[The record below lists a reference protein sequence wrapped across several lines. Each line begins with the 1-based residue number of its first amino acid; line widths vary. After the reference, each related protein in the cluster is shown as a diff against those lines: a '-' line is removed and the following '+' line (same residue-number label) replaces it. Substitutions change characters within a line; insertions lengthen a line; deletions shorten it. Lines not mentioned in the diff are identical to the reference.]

1 MLHGLTGRR
10 TYGVLPFQHGLG
22 IDEEDGLRVS
32 LRGAV
37 RESVVAPPVGDDV
50 LRVAVCAVPLMSN
63 FTDVDALA
71 AEPGVVV
78 RFVDR
83 AEELVDADL
92 VVVPGTRG
100 TVRALR
106 WLRERGLADA
116 LARRAAEG
124 RPVLGICGGF
134 QVLGEH
140 IEDDVESREGSVA
153 GLGLLP
159 VRVRFAR
166 EKTLARPVGE
176 ALGEPVEGYE
186 IHHGVAEVAGGEAFL
201 DGCRVGEMWGTHWHG
216 SLESDGFRRRFL
228 AGWRGRPAPLRP
240 RARTSFAALREE
252 QLDLLGDLIEEHADT
267 DALLSLIE
275 KGAPAGLPFIAPGA
289 PVTGGPGTRPRPP
302 RPLPERSFECHHAPR
317 HQGGPV
323 STPYPFTALVGQDD
337 LRLALLLNA
346 VSPAVGGVLVRGEKG
361 TAKSTAVR
369 ALSALLPEVPVVAG
383 CRFSLRPGRRRPEL
397 PRRPARGGRRAARP
411 ARMVELPVGA
421 SEDRLVGALDIER
434 ALAEGVKAFEPGLLA
449 DAHRGI
455 LYVDEVNLL
464 HDHLVDL
471 LLDAAAMG
479 ASYVER
485 EGVSVRHAARFLLVG
500 TMNPEEGE
508 LRPQLLDRFGLTV
521 EVAASRETD
530 QRVEVVRRRLA
541 HDDDPEAFAGRWA
554 DEEAALRDRV
564 VAARALLPQVV
575 LGDGALRQIAA
586 TCAAF
591 EVDGMRAD
599 IVMART
605 ATALAAWAGRTD
617 VRSEDVRQAA
627 LLALPHRRRR
637 NPFDAPGLDEDKLDE
652 TLDEAREDDAPEP
665 PGSPEPPEGD
675 DDPDGGPGGG
685 GGQPP
690 ADGGPDSPGLPPQQS
705 RDQAED
711 RNQGEGAGQE
721 DAPAPQAPAAGGPG
735 EQGAVSAAEPFR
747 TRMLSVPGIGEGAA
761 GRRSRARTEHGRTT
775 GSRRPRGA
783 LTKLHLAATVQ
794 AAAPHQRARGR
805 SGTGLVVR
813 RDDLRQATREGREG
827 NLVLFVVD
835 ASGSMAARQR
845 MSAVKGAVLS
855 LLLDAYQRR
864 DKVGLVTFRGSAAE
878 VALPPTSSVDAA
890 AARLETLPTGGRTPL
905 AAGLLRAHDVLRVE
919 RLRDAARRPLLVVV
933 TDGRATGGVE
943 PVAQAGRAARLFA
956 ADGVASV
963 VVDCESGYVRLGLAG
978 QLAGELGGTAVTLDE
993 LRADSI
999 AGLVKDV
1006 QGHGNH
1012 SRKAA

>member
-1 MLHGLTGRR
+1 M
-10 TYGVLPFQHGLG
+10 
-22 IDEEDGLRVS
+22 
-32 LRGAV
+32 
-37 RESVVAPPVGDDV
+37 
-50 LRVAVCAVPLMSN
+50 
-63 FTDVDALA
+63 
-71 AEPGVVV
+71 
-78 RFVDR
+78 
-83 AEELVDADL
+83 
-92 VVVPGTRG
+92 
-100 TVRALR
+100 
-106 WLRERGLADA
+106 
-116 LARRAAEG
+116 
-124 RPVLGICGGF
+124 
-134 QVLGEH
+134 
-140 IEDDVESREGSVA
+140 
-153 GLGLLP
+153 
-159 VRVRFAR
+159 
-166 EKTLARPVGE
+166 
-176 ALGEPVEGYE
+176 
-186 IHHGVAEVAGGEAFL
+186 
-201 DGCRVGEMWGTHWHG
+201 
-216 SLESDGFRRRFL
+216 
-228 AGWRGRPAPLRP
+228 
-240 RARTSFAALREE
+240 
-252 QLDLLGDLIEEHADT
+252 
-267 DALLSLIE
+267 
-275 KGAPAGLPFIAPGA
+275 
-289 PVTGGPGTRPRPP
+289 
-302 RPLPERSFECHHAPR
+302 
-317 HQGGPV
+317 

-383 CRFSLRPGRRRPEL
+383 CRFSCD
-397 PRRPARGGRRAARP
+397 PAAADPNCPDGPHESGGATARP

-541 HDDDPEAFAGRWA
+541 YDDDPEGFAGRWA
-554 DEEAALRDRV
+554 ADEAALRDRV

-617 VRSEDVRQAA
+617 VQSEDVRQAA

-652 TLDEAREDDAPEP
+652 TLEESRTD
-665 PGSPEPPEGD
+665 EGD
-675 DDPDGGPGGG
+675 DDPDGGGPDDGPGGG

-690 ADGGPDSPGLPPQQS
+690 AGEGPDSPESLDSPELPSQ
-705 RDQAED
+705 
-711 RNQGEGAGQE
+711 NQGSGTDE
-721 DAPAPQAPAAGGPG
+721 APAPQEPAPAPAPGGAG
-735 EQGAVSAAEPFR
+735 EQQAVRAAEPFR
-747 TRMLSVPGIGEGAA
+747 TKMLSVPGIGEGAA

-775 GSRRPRGA
+775 GSRRPQGA

-794 AAAPHQRARGR
+794 AAAPHQKARGR

-864 DKVGLVTFRGSAAE
+864 DKVGLVTFRGTEAE

-890 AARLETLPTGGRTPL
+890 AARLESLPTGGRTPL
-905 AAGLLRAHDVLRVE
+905 AAGLLKAHDVLRVE
-919 RLRDAARRPLLVVV
+919 RLRDAARRPLVVVV
-933 TDGRATGGVE
+933 TDGRATGGNSRARSASSE
-943 PVAQAGRAARLFA
+943 GWGRETGGPVTQAGRAARLFA
-956 ADGVASV
+956 AEGVASV
-963 VVDCESGYVRLGLAG
+963 VVDCESGYVRLGLAA

-1006 QGHGNH
+1006 QGMNSP
-1012 SRKAA
+1012 SRRAA

>member
-1 MLHGLTGRR
+1 MT
-10 TYGVLPFQHGLG
+10 
-22 IDEEDGLRVS
+22 
-32 LRGAV
+32 
-37 RESVVAPPVGDDV
+37 
-50 LRVAVCAVPLMSN
+50 
-63 FTDVDALA
+63 
-71 AEPGVVV
+71 
-78 RFVDR
+78 
-83 AEELVDADL
+83 
-92 VVVPGTRG
+92 
-100 TVRALR
+100 
-106 WLRERGLADA
+106 
-116 LARRAAEG
+116 
-124 RPVLGICGGF
+124 
-134 QVLGEH
+134 
-140 IEDDVESREGSVA
+140 
-153 GLGLLP
+153 
-159 VRVRFAR
+159 
-166 EKTLARPVGE
+166 
-176 ALGEPVEGYE
+176 
-186 IHHGVAEVAGGEAFL
+186 
-201 DGCRVGEMWGTHWHG
+201 
-216 SLESDGFRRRFL
+216 
-228 AGWRGRPAPLRP
+228 
-240 RARTSFAALREE
+240 
-252 QLDLLGDLIEEHADT
+252 
-267 DALLSLIE
+267 
-275 KGAPAGLPFIAPGA
+275 
-289 PVTGGPGTRPRPP
+289 
-302 RPLPERSFECHHAPR
+302 
-317 HQGGPV
+317 
-323 STPYPFTALVGQDD
+323 TPYPFTAVVGQDD

-346 VSPAVGGVLVRGEKG
+346 VSPQVGGVLVRGEKG

-369 ALSALLPEVPVVAG
+369 ALSALLPEVDVVPG
-383 CRFSLRPGRRRPEL
+383 CRFSCDPGSPD
-397 PRRPARGGRRAARP
+397 PACPDGPHEPGAGAERP

-521 EVAASRETD
+521 EVAASREPD

-541 HDDDPEAFAGRWA
+541 HDDDPAAFAARWA
-554 DEEAALRDRV
+554 DEEAAVRARI
-564 VAARALLPQVV
+564 VAARELLPQVR

-617 VRSEDVRQAA
+617 VLAEDVRQAA

-652 TLDEAREDDAPEP
+652 TLEQFGD
-665 PGSPEPPEGD
+665 SPD
-675 DDPDGGPGGG
+675 DDSDPDPDGPGGPGGG

-690 ADGGPDSPGLPPQQS
+690 QDGPEDNGDSPAQPEAGDSGEPQPS
-705 RDQAED
+705 
-711 RNQGEGAGQE
+711 GAG
-721 DAPAPQAPAAGGPG
+721 AG
-735 EQGAVSAAEPFR
+735 EQSAVRASEPFR
-747 TRMLSVPGIGEGAA
+747 TKVLSVPGLGEGAA
-761 GRRSRARTEHGRTT
+761 GRRSRARTEHGRTI
-775 GSRRPRGA
+775 GARRPRGT

-805 SGTGLVVR
+805 SGPGLVVR
-813 RDDLRQATREGREG
+813 RDDLRQAAREGGEG

-864 DKVGLVTFRGSAAE
+864 DKVGLVTFRGKDAQ

-890 AARLETLPTGGRTPL
+890 AARLESLPTGGRTPL
-905 AAGLLRAHDVLRVE
+905 AAGLLRAHEVLRVE
-919 RLRDAARRPLLVVV
+919 RLRDPARRALVVVV
-933 TDGRATGGVE
+933 TDGRATGGPE
-943 PVAQAGRAARLFA
+943 PVALAGRAARLFA
-956 ADGVASV
+956 AEGVASV
-963 VVDCESGYVRLGLAG
+963 VVDCESGPVRLGLAG
-978 QLAGELGGTAVTLDE
+978 QLAGELGGSAVTLDE

-999 AGLVKDV
+999 AGLVRDV
-1006 QGHGNH
+1006 QGT
-1012 SRKAA
+1012 SRRAA

>member
-1 MLHGLTGRR
+1 MT
-10 TYGVLPFQHGLG
+10 TPF
-22 IDEEDGLRVS
+22 
-32 LRGAV
+32 
-37 RESVVAPPVGDDV
+37 
-50 LRVAVCAVPLMSN
+50 
-63 FTDVDALA
+63 
-71 AEPGVVV
+71 
-78 RFVDR
+78 
-83 AEELVDADL
+83 
-92 VVVPGTRG
+92 
-100 TVRALR
+100 
-106 WLRERGLADA
+106 
-116 LARRAAEG
+116 
-124 RPVLGICGGF
+124 
-134 QVLGEH
+134 
-140 IEDDVESREGSVA
+140 
-153 GLGLLP
+153 
-159 VRVRFAR
+159 
-166 EKTLARPVGE
+166 
-176 ALGEPVEGYE
+176 
-186 IHHGVAEVAGGEAFL
+186 
-201 DGCRVGEMWGTHWHG
+201 
-216 SLESDGFRRRFL
+216 
-228 AGWRGRPAPLRP
+228 
-240 RARTSFAALREE
+240 
-252 QLDLLGDLIEEHADT
+252 
-267 DALLSLIE
+267 
-275 KGAPAGLPFIAPGA
+275 
-289 PVTGGPGTRPRPP
+289 
-302 RPLPERSFECHHAPR
+302 
-317 HQGGPV
+317 
-323 STPYPFTALVGQDD
+323 PFTAVVGQDD

-369 ALSALLPEVPVVAG
+369 ALSALMPTLDVVSG
-383 CRFSLRPGRRRPEL
+383 CRFSCDPGSPDPGCPDGPHE
-397 PRRPARGGRRAARP
+397 PGAFETRA

-434 ALAEGVKAFEPGLLA
+434 ALSEGVKAFEPGLLA

-521 EVAASRETD
+521 EVAASREPD

-541 HDDDPEAFAGRWA
+541 YDDDPAGFAGHWA
-554 DEEAALRDRV
+554 EEEAAVRARI
-564 VAARALLPQVV
+564 VAARELLPSVR

-617 VRSEDVRQAA
+617 VLAEDVRQAA

-652 TLDEAREDDAPEP
+652 TLEEFG
-665 PGSPEPPEGD
+665 GSDD
-675 DDPDGGPGGG
+675 DDPDPDPGPDGPGGG
-685 GGQPP
+685 GGQPE
-690 ADGGPDSPGLPPQQS
+690 PD
-705 RDQAED
+705 
-711 RNQGEGAGQE
+711 
-721 DAPAPQAPAAGGPG
+721 DAPQGDGDTGARPEAGEDGQPQPSGGG
-735 EQGAVSAAEPFR
+735 EQSAARASEPFR
-747 TRMLSVPGIGEGAA
+747 TKVLSVPGIGEGAA

-775 GSRRPRGA
+775 GARRPRGA

-805 SGTGLVVR
+805 SGPGLVVR
-813 RDDLRQATREGREG
+813 RDDLRQASREGREG

-864 DKVGLVTFRGSAAE
+864 DKVGLVTFRGSGAD

-919 RLRDAARRPLLVVV
+919 RLRDPARRPLVVLV
-933 TDGRATGGVE
+933 TDGRATGGPE
-943 PVAQAGRAARLFA
+943 PVALAGRAARLFA

-963 VVDCESGYVRLGLAG
+963 VVDCESGPVRLGLAG

-999 AGLVKDV
+999 AGLVQDV
-1006 QGHGNH
+1006 Q
-1012 SRKAA
+1012 RRAA

>member
-1 MLHGLTGRR
+1 MT
-10 TYGVLPFQHGLG
+10 TPF
-22 IDEEDGLRVS
+22 
-32 LRGAV
+32 
-37 RESVVAPPVGDDV
+37 
-50 LRVAVCAVPLMSN
+50 
-63 FTDVDALA
+63 
-71 AEPGVVV
+71 
-78 RFVDR
+78 
-83 AEELVDADL
+83 
-92 VVVPGTRG
+92 
-100 TVRALR
+100 
-106 WLRERGLADA
+106 
-116 LARRAAEG
+116 
-124 RPVLGICGGF
+124 
-134 QVLGEH
+134 
-140 IEDDVESREGSVA
+140 
-153 GLGLLP
+153 
-159 VRVRFAR
+159 
-166 EKTLARPVGE
+166 
-176 ALGEPVEGYE
+176 
-186 IHHGVAEVAGGEAFL
+186 
-201 DGCRVGEMWGTHWHG
+201 
-216 SLESDGFRRRFL
+216 
-228 AGWRGRPAPLRP
+228 
-240 RARTSFAALREE
+240 
-252 QLDLLGDLIEEHADT
+252 
-267 DALLSLIE
+267 
-275 KGAPAGLPFIAPGA
+275 
-289 PVTGGPGTRPRPP
+289 
-302 RPLPERSFECHHAPR
+302 
-317 HQGGPV
+317 
-323 STPYPFTALVGQDD
+323 PFTAVVGQDD

-369 ALSALLPEVPVVAG
+369 ALSALMPTLDVVSG
-383 CRFSLRPGRRRPEL
+383 CRFSCDPGSPDPGCPDGPHE
-397 PRRPARGGRRAARP
+397 PGAFETRA

-434 ALAEGVKAFEPGLLA
+434 ALSEGVKAFEPGLLA
-449 DAHRGI
+449 AAHRGI

-521 EVAASRETD
+521 EVAASREPD

-541 HDDDPEAFAGRWA
+541 YDDDPAGFAARWA
-554 DEEAALRDRV
+554 EEEAAVRARI
-564 VAARALLPQVV
+564 VAARELLPSVR

-617 VRSEDVRQAA
+617 VLAEDVRQAA

-652 TLDEAREDDAPEP
+652 TLEEFG
-665 PGSPEPPEGD
+665 GSDD
-675 DDPDGGPGGG
+675 DDPDPDPGPDGPGGG
-685 GGQPP
+685 GGQPEP
-690 ADGGPDSPGLPPQQS
+690 DDAPEGDGDTAARPEAGESGQPQPS
-705 RDQAED
+705 
-711 RNQGEGAGQE
+711 GAG
-721 DAPAPQAPAAGGPG
+721 
-735 EQGAVSAAEPFR
+735 EQSAARASEPFR
-747 TRMLSVPGIGEGAA
+747 TKVLSVPGIGEGAA

-775 GSRRPRGA
+775 GARRPRGA

-805 SGTGLVVR
+805 SGPGLVVR

-864 DKVGLVTFRGSAAE
+864 DKVGLVTFRGTAADL
-878 VALPPTSSVDAA
+878 ALPPTSSVDAA

-919 RLRDAARRPLLVVV
+919 RLRDPARRPLVVLV
-933 TDGRATGGVE
+933 TDGRATGGPE
-943 PVAQAGRAARLFA
+943 PVALAGRAARLFA

-963 VVDCESGYVRLGLAG
+963 VVDCESGPVRLGLAG

-1006 QGHGNH
+1006 Q
-1012 SRKAA
+1012 RRAA